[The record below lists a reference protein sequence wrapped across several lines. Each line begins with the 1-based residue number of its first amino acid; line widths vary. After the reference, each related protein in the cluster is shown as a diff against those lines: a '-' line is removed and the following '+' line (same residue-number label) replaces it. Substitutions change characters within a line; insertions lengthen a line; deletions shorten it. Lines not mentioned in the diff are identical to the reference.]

1 MPGFSTGYGRTAH
14 ASPPPEGDPQA
25 VAAAARTFHGAAD
38 AMDRSARDLAQAL
51 VTLTEG
57 PGSWQGEAS
66 LQFAELSN
74 SLHASTQ
81 QFATNFRQLAG
92 GLNSLASGL
101 EYAQEKRREAEIGAA
116 VAGLLLIG
124 AIIQL
129 GLDPVDDAATAAAV
143 AGTTAL
149 TAEATAAAAEA
160 TSVAIAV
167 LRALATAMTAI
178 RGLAAFVLASHLGA
192 GITAAGQTAM
202 ISWLASGKIDWN
214 EIPPSMLFGTVT
226 GLPVGKVGGA
236 LLRALRREGVPE
248 AEAQVIVRQ
257 ALHTESAAST
267 SVADS
272 VSSESAAYRAALPS
286 RPAVGTG
293 PANSYQIAHAG
304 PTEFR
309 ISGGGESV
317 WADGIN
323 TETKQV
329 VEVKYVGDPAT
340 SPFVPGSA
348 IPDYIR
354 EQILTGQEGEFARY
368 AAVIADESQ
377 PLRALEVITNSPG
390 AAAYFRSLM
399 VRFHIP
405 GEVTIAGAG

>member
-1 MPGFSTGYGRTAH
+1 
-14 ASPPPEGDPQA
+14 
-25 VAAAARTFHGAAD
+25 
-38 AMDRSARDLAQAL
+38 MDRSARDLALAL
-51 VTLTEG
+51 VNLTDG

-74 SLHASTQ
+74 SLHAGTQ
-81 QFATNFRQLAG
+81 EFANNFRQLAG
-92 GLNSLASGL
+92 TLDSLASGL
-101 EYAQEKRREAEIGAA
+101 EYAQEKRREAEIGA
-116 VAGLLLIG
+116 VVGGLLLIG

-129 GLDPVDDAATAAAV
+129 GLDPVDDAATAATV
-143 AGTTAL
+143 AETTAL

-160 TSVAIAV
+160 TSVAVTA
-167 LRALATAMTAI
+167 LRVLATAMTAI
-178 RGLAAFVLASHLGA
+178 RGLTAFVAATHLGA
-192 GITAAGQTAM
+192 GLAAGGQTAM

-214 EIPPSMLFGTVT
+214 EIGPSMLFGTVT
-226 GLPVGKVGGA
+226 GLPIGKVGGA
-236 LLRALRREGVPE
+236 LLRALRREGVSE

-257 ALHTESAAST
+257 ALQKESAASR
-267 SVADS
+267 SAVVDG
-272 VSSESAAYRAALPS
+272 VSSDLAAYRATLPS
-286 RPAVGTG
+286 RAAVSSG
-293 PANSYQIAHAG
+293 PERSYQIAHAG
-304 PTEFR
+304 PTEFH

-323 TETKQV
+323 TETAHV
-329 VEVKYVGDPAT
+329 VEVKYVGDAAR

-377 PLRALEVITNSPG
+377 PLRALEVITNSPA
-390 AAAYFRSLM
+390 AAAYFKSLM